1 MNISLY
7 LYKHCHKNSNKH
19 WLSLVPFSAVIDLK
33 RPCFIFT
40 AKHFLSFWS
49 YLFYFWQSCQQKVLN
64 LLSSNFHSTLPIWQP
79 SFFYFNGGPLIFENV
94 NMTHQLEIWH
104 SEESERIWASFRRF
118 GTHYLLM
125 KWAHIYYDDT
135 IIDIYG
141 INKFIFELKTNLYY
155 YVYNRA
161 EFLSQH
167 CLWESQQWLALYFT
181 FDFVWSIFFLWL
193 ENFWFLVVK
202 L

>member
-1 MNISLY
+1 M
-7 LYKHCHKNSNKH
+7 K
-19 WLSLVPFSAVIDLK
+19 
-33 RPCFIFT
+33 
-40 AKHFLSFWS
+40 LSF
-49 YLFYFWQSCQQKVLN
+49 FTIGKATNRKFWI

-79 SFFYFNGGPLIFENV
+79 SFFYFHGGPLIFENV

-125 KWAHIYYDDT
+125 KWAQIYYDDT

-141 INKFIFELKTNLYY
+141 INKFIFEPKTNLSY

-167 CLWESQQWLALYFT
+167 CLWESQQWLSLYFT
-181 FDFVWSIFFLWL
+181 FDFVWSLFFCSWTNFDFWLWSYKDFVIL
-193 ENFWFLVVK
+193 KIRSQNLHFYNPGFGPK
-202 L
+202 T

>member
-1 MNISLY
+1 
-7 LYKHCHKNSNKH
+7 
-19 WLSLVPFSAVIDLK
+19 LK
-33 RPCFIFT
+33 
-40 AKHFLSFWS
+40 LSF
-49 YLFYFWQSCQQKVLN
+49 FYFWQSYQQKVLN
-64 LLSSNFHSTLPIWQP
+64 FIVLQFSQHITHLTAK
-79 SFFYFNGGPLIFENV
+79 FFYFHGGPLIFENV

-125 KWAHIYYDDT
+125 KWAQIYYDDT

-141 INKFIFELKTNLYY
+141 INKFIFEPKTNLSY

-167 CLWESQQWLALYFT
+167 CLWESQQWLSLYYT
-181 FDFVWSIFFLWL
+181 FDFV
-193 ENFWFLVVK
+193 
-202 L
+202 

>member
-33 RPCFIFT
+33 RPCFNFT
-40 AKHFLSFWS
+40 AKHFFILKLSF
-49 YLFYFWQSCQQKVLN
+49 FIIGKATNRKFWI

-79 SFFYFNGGPLIFENV
+79 SFFHFHGGTLIFENV

-118 GTHYLLM
+118 GTHYLLI
-125 KWAHIYYDDT
+125 KWAQIYYDDT

-141 INKFIFELKTNLYY
+141 INKFIFEPKTNLS
-155 YVYNRA
+155 
-161 EFLSQH
+161 LIL
-167 CLWESQQWLALYFT
+167 CLQ
-181 FDFVWSIFFLWL
+181 
-193 ENFWFLVVK
+193 
-202 L
+202 